1 MSEDKLRQVFSKNL
15 KKQLALHDKQ
25 PVDLVNDLHIPFS
38 TVSNW
43 VNGAKFPRMGKI
55 ELLAQYFG
63 IEKSDL
69 IEEKQDQDYV
79 LTLPPDEMQILIEYR
94 DMSNR
99 QKDFF
104 KEIIKFIKRYQEI
117 NEREDSN
124 E

>member
-43 VNGAKFPRMGKI
+43 VNGAKFPRMGKV
-55 ELLAQYFG
+55 ELLAGYLG

-69 IEEKQDQDYV
+69 IEEKSNNESTYTYK
-79 LTLPPDEMQILIEYR
+79 LSSDELEIIIEYR
-94 DMSNR
+94 KLADR
-99 QKDFF
+99 EKDYIKRMFAYLEKF
-104 KEIIKFIKRYQEI
+104 KEMKGE
-117 NEREDSN
+117 
-124 E
+124 